1 MNGQRTVSG
10 VGPASG
16 QRPAS
21 SACRAGSGSIPASR
35 LRCTADQVPI
45 WAISSLRLQWR
56 SIHNP
61 AGKGHSSPGKARKA
75 P

>member
-1 MNGQRTVSG
+1 
-10 VGPASG
+10 
-16 QRPAS
+16 
-21 SACRAGSGSIPASR
+21 
-35 LRCTADQVPI
+35 VPI